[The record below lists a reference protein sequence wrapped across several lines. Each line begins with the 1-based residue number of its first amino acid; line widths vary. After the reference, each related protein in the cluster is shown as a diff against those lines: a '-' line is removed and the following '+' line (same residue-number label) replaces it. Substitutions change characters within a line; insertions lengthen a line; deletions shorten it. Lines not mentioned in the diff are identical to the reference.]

1 MFHYRISYEKR
12 GERLDG
18 TIGVREETIFEAEE
32 REDF

>member
-12 GERLDG
+12 GEWFDG
-18 TIGVREETIFEAEE
+18 TVGVREETIFEAEE